1 MTDENKSK
9 AQLIA
14 LQESE
19 ERLRAVWEI
28 AADAIML
35 SDPEGIVIAANPAY
49 CQLFGYSAEEVI
61 GQSFAIIFPP
71 ERRNWVVERYKTV
84 FSGQTVPPPTL
95 EVRICQEG
103 SRPER
108 VVEARIG
115 FITKEGQRTG
125 MLSITRDIT
134 ERKQM
139 EEALQQRNR
148 ELALLNRTS
157 QGFNSSL
164 DLDEVITN
172 VLEEVRPLLGV
183 FGASIWLIDPQTGEL
198 VCQQASGDHAELVRG
213 WRVPPGVG
221 IVGWVAQH
229 DQSQIVPDTHEDP
242 RHFRKV
248 EQKINLEIR
257 SLLGIPLRT
266 KQTMIGVLEVVDIV
280 PHRFK
285 PTDLT
290 LVESLA
296 ATAAIAIENA
306 RLYEQTRQDAH
317 TKTML
322 LQEVNHRVKNNLTA
336 IIGLLHLEQNYMK
349 AENQAAYQPIMQDL
363 ISRIHGLAAA
373 HRLLSAGDWFPVLL
387 SELTSKVIDSALQ
400 ALPLDKQ
407 VAVEIIS
414 PPIRVSP
421 KLANTLALVINELT
435 TNTVKYAWPAY
446 QSGCIVVRIKSEDD
460 EIVLFEFRD
469 NGRGF
474 PEDVLRLERRSAGW
488 ELIQTLVRRGLR
500 GEVSFYNDHG
510 AVTVLRFPLS
520 V

>member
-1 MTDENKSK
+1 MTNDDKSE
-9 AQLIA
+9 AQLMA

-19 ERLRAVWEI
+19 ERLRTVWEI

-35 SDPEGIVIAANPAY
+35 SDPEGIVIAANPAH

-61 GQSFAIIFPP
+61 GQSFAIIFPS
-71 ERRNWVVERYKTV
+71 EKRSRVVERYKAI
-84 FSGQTVPPPTL
+84 FSGQTVPPPIF
-95 EVRICQEG
+95 EIRICQEG
-103 SRPER
+103 GPER
-108 VVEARIG
+108 VVETRIG
-115 FITKEGQRTG
+115 FITKEGQRTA

-183 FGASIWLIDPQTGEL
+183 FGASIWLTDPQTGEL
-198 VCQQASGDHAELVRG
+198 VCRQASGDHAELVRG

-229 DQSQIVPDTHEDP
+229 GQSQIVPDTHADP

-257 SLLGIPLRT
+257 SLLGVPLRT
-266 KQTMIGVLEVVDIV
+266 KQTVIGVLEVVDIV

-317 TKTML
+317 AKTML

-349 AENQAAYQPIMQDL
+349 AESQAVYQPIMQDL
-363 ISRIHGLAAA
+363 ISRIHGLAAV
-373 HRLLSAGDWFPVLL
+373 HRLLSAVDWSPVLL

-407 VAVEIIS
+407 VAVEIFS

-435 TNTVKYAWPAY
+435 TNTVKYAWPAH

-460 EIVLFEFRD
+460 DIVLFEFRD

-474 PEDVLRLERRSAGW
+474 PEDVLRLERWGVGW
-488 ELIQTLVRRGLR
+488 ELIQTLVHKGLR
-500 GEVSFYNDHG
+500 GQVSFYNDHG
-510 AVTVLRFPLS
+510 AVTVLRFPLN